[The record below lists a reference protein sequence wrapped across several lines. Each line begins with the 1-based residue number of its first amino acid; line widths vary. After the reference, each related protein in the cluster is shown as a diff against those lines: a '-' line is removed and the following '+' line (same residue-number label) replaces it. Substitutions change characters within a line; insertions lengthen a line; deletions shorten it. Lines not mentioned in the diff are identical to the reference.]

1 MYQSSEQNEGLTRER
16 SRTVTATDASDE
28 VIKKETG
35 FLEKW
40 YTKKGGGREGGREY
54 DSMGPRQPPRCGL
67 SDPTRPVP
75 FFFGSTS
82 SRQSSVLE
90 KSTYD

>member
-40 YTKKGGGREGGREY
+40 YTKKGGGREGG
-54 DSMGPRQPPRCGL
+54 SMIRWGRASRRAVAC
-67 SDPTRPVP
+67 PTRPVP
-75 FFFGSTS
+75 SRS
-82 SRQSSVLE
+82 SLAPRALDSRLS
-90 KSTYD
+90 

>member
-16 SRTVTATDASDE
+16 SGTVTATDASDE

-40 YTKKGGGREGGREY
+40 YTKKGGGSMIRWGRA
-54 DSMGPRQPPRCGL
+54 SRRAVAC
-67 SDPTRPVP
+67 PTRPV
-75 FFFGSTS
+75 
-82 SRQSSVLE
+82 LLWLHE
-90 KSTYD
+90 L